1 MLFISN
7 MEILNFQEKP
17 SIQKKKASNL
27 LFLQNFQTST
37 KINQTQKFLNV
48 NAIL

>member
-17 SIQKKKASNL
+17 SIQKKMASNI
-27 LFLQNFQTST
+27 LFLQNFRTLT
-37 KINQTQKFLNV
+37 KTDETQKFLNV